1 MPQIN
6 TKVQITGFAGMNG
19 GGWTPVVCP
28 ILEARRISIFNP
40 DFGSDIEVTT
50 DTADAAAVRSIA
62 PRTDYSI
69 NVNSATGRGFEM
81 GKTIAFLRGAGDQPK
96 IQFEG

>member
-6 TKVQITGFAGMNG
+6 TKVQITGFTGMNG
-19 GGWTPVVCP
+19 GGWTPVICP
-28 ILEARRISIFNP
+28 IIEARRISLFNP

-50 DTADAAAVRSIA
+50 DTADVVAIRVIA
-62 PRTDYSI
+62 PRTDYIIEVST
-69 NVNSATGRGFEM
+69 ATGRGFEL